1 MRLSSSIDLGLPAE
15 LDVRYWFSF
24 WVVGWLKDAA
34 ATAAFFRSRTFL
46 WFSRLRFKFPYCL
59 AQESLWVFLF
69 LIILFLSEIFEII
82 FKSTTFLG
90 FCISSVSLTNFQS
103 NSNSLWQIFTVWSGY
118 DVREDGVGTGFGDSS
133 VFIFDDAVF
142 AGCGGS
148 DDIILVFSIVPDDG
162 AFDSK
167 FIVLCFFTFFQ

>member
-46 WFSRLRFKFPYCL
+46 WFSRLRFKFSYCL

-133 VFIFDDAVF
+133 VLIFDDAVF